1 MLKGWGFKVD
11 GNGLILPPA
20 EELGVDV
27 WGPFEM
33 TTSEWHCE
41 ELEVQ
46 KCLRTVNCKAIT

>member
-41 ELEVQ
+41 ELEVE